1 MGTKNYTFKFLEDD
15 NSDEMLT
22 SFFKQYYLMHIPP
35 NVIISKERILDK
47 NNIEAVI
54 NKKFNQSSKILYCID

>member
-22 SFFKQYYLMHIPP
+22 SL
-35 NVIISKERILDK
+35 
-47 NNIEAVI
+47 NNIT
-54 NKKFNQSSKILYCID
+54 LCIFHLM